1 MELKNLWD
9 KIKAI
14 PYVQWL
20 LLIVFLGTA
29 LSILASQ
36 GQTVTAPSTQEARLA
51 QVLSTI
57 EGAGKVEVALY
68 YPQTEKSLWN
78 EESSSSPP
86 VGAVIVAQGAADI
99 SVRLRLT
106 RAIQTL
112 LGISQDAV
120 EVFAMAPNGL

>member
-1 MELKNLWD
+1 MELKTLWD
-9 KIKAI
+9 KVKAI

-20 LLIVFLGTA
+20 LFIVFLGTA

-36 GQTVTAPSTQEARLA
+36 GGSVTAASTQEARLA

-57 EGAGKVEVALY
+57 EYAGKVEVALY

-78 EESSSSPP
+78 EDSGSSAP
-86 VGAVIVAQGAADI
+86 VGAVIVAQGDSDI

-120 EVFAMAPNGL
+120 EVFAMAPN